1 MEFSQ
6 DTADL
11 ICEEIGNGKSL
22 RTICDAK
29 NMPSR
34 TTVNKWLR
42 ENESFAYQY
51 ARAHEEQGDYYAE
64 ELMELAAKANAENAQ
79 AIRVKADIIKWVCS
93 KLKPRKYGD
102 RVGLEFKG
110 EMNSTVIVENADPM
124 DVARRIA
131 YTLSKAAKLNEKEVP
146 LLPAPSVTTDQ
157 APSNVEIF

>member
-1 MEFSQ
+1 MEFNQ
-6 DTADL
+6 DTADH

-22 RTICDAK
+22 RTICAGK

-42 ENESFAYQY
+42 EVESFAHQY

-102 RVGLEFKG
+102 RVGLEVKG
-110 EMNSTVIVENADPM
+110 EMHSTVTVDDKDSME
-124 DVARRIA
+124 VARRIA
-131 YTLSKAAKLNEKEVP
+131 FILSKAATQKAKEIP
-146 LLPAPSVTTDQ
+146 RLPAPPMTIDSAEV
-157 APSNVEIF
+157 F